1 MDEDQNKMT
10 FITELMQRFAAVF
23 TMAMLTMTL
32 SGKLIS
38 SIYPDAQNES
48 ALFAFG
54 PGLSYSIILQI
65 SALALILASCVV
77 LVFSEHSKI
86 KIRFLVRYILL
97 MAATLLFT
105 AIFSVVFNWIP
116 SSDPL
121 AWLFAAIAAII
132 CFSISIG
139 LSFLWVKLQGKK
151 YNELLAKY
159 KERQQTN

>member
-1 MDEDQNKMT
+1 MDEDQNRMS

-23 TMAMLTMTL
+23 TMVILTMTL

-38 SIYPDAQNES
+38 RMYPDAQNTS

-65 SALALILASCVV
+65 SALALILAFCVV
-77 LVFSEHSKI
+77 LVFSEHPNI
-86 KIRFLVRYILL
+86 KIRSLVRYILL
-97 MAATLLFT
+97 MLATLLFT

-116 SSDPL
+116 ASDPF
-121 AWLFAAIAAII
+121 AWLLAAITAII

-159 KERQQTN
+159 KERQRG